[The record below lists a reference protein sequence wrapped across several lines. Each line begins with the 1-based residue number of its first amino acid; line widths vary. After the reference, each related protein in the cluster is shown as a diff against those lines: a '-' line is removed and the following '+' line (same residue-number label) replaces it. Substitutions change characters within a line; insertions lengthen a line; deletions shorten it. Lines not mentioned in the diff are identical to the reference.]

1 MSQDKYADRL
11 LRPDTGPRLLLWA
24 TGRPAKDRRL
34 RTTLL
39 VGHPRG
45 VEAVHRKLL
54 QQPRPDHRVIGCCLP
69 AAGGEPVAGLPVL
82 GTPDDVVDVV
92 YRYAVDTVAV
102 LPSSGLDGAAL
113 RRLEREL
120 APTRADLVLAP
131 AVDQDPR
138 SRATEQPTTRRGLRG
153 VDGLGKACFD
163 RTAAAVLLVLLAPV
177 LLAVAAG
184 VRGTTR
190 GPVLVRRVRVGRHGR
205 LFSALAFR
213 SSASDGPGATRLG
226 AILQRLCLDELP
238 TLFNVLKGDMSLV
251 GPRPRLPGRNHPG
264 IRPPLPV
271 RPGLIGPAQV
281 SGTPGRVLL
290 TDVDYVEN
298 WSPLLDLTIL
308 RKTLAAVLRGYAA
321 P

>member
-11 LRPDTGPRLLLWA
+11 LRPETGPRLLPWS
-24 TGRPAKDRRL
+24 TRPGKDRRL

-39 VGHPRG
+39 VGHPLG
-45 VEAVHRKLL
+45 VEAVHRRLL
-54 QQPRPDHRVIGCCLP
+54 EQPRPDHRVIGCCLP
-69 AAGGEPVAGLPVL
+69 APGRGPVPGLPVL

-92 YRYAVDTVAV
+92 HRYAVDTVAV

-131 AVDQDPR
+131 AGDRGPR
-138 SRATEQPTTRRGLRG
+138 SHAPEPPSVPRRGLRG

-163 RTAAAVLLVLLAPV
+163 RAAAAVLLVLLAPV
-177 LLAVAAG
+177 LLAVAVG
-184 VRGTTR
+184 VKATTQ
-190 GPVLVRRVRVGRHGR
+190 GPVFVRRVRVGRHGR

-213 SSASDGPGATRLG
+213 SAGSDGLGTTRLG
-226 AILQRLCLDELP
+226 AILRRLSLDELP
-238 TLFNVLKGDMSLV
+238 RLFNVLKGDMSLV
-251 GPRPRLPGRNHPG
+251 GPRPRLPGWNHLG
-264 IRPPLPV
+264 VRPPLSV

-281 SGTPGRVLL
+281 GGAPGRVLL